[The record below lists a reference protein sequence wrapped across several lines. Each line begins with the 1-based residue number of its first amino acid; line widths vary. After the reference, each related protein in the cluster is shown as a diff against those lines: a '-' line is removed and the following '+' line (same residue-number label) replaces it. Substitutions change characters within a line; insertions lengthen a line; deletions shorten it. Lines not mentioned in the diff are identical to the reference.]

1 MSAVFTAPF
10 MENRHYERSKGAM
23 DEMKISSKFMKGV
36 MSKIIRGFLKKKYGY
51 DIDICI
57 DEFRITVIEDKAQI
71 RINAGAELSKDE
83 LGKIL
88 SDVGI
93 N

>member
-1 MSAVFTAPF
+1 
-10 MENRHYERSKGAM
+10 M

-36 MSKIIRGFLKKKYGY
+36 VSKIIRSFLKKKYGY

-57 DEFRITVIEDKAQI
+57 DEFRVAVVEDKAQI

-88 SDVGI
+88 SDVGL